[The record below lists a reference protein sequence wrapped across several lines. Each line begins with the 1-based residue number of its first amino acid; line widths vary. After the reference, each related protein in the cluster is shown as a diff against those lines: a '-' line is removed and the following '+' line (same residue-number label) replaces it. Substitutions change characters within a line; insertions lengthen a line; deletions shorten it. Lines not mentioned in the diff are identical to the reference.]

1 MEEFIKSAADGLKTK
16 VMNEFKD
23 VKKEREKHAETIVR
37 NHVLFSMGAGA
48 IPVPVADVLAVSA
61 SQLDMIRQL
70 CKVYDMDF
78 HETQGKAIVS
88 SLTTSTLARIGAG
101 SLAKM
106 IPIVGSIV
114 GSVANAIM
122 AGASTYALGQVFKT
136 HFDTGGTIL
145 DFDAARLKK
154 LYKEQFEKGK
164 RVAEELRKQQDAK
177 QKAEAADT
185 AGAKTATPSEAEF
198 VPDSAAPSADTT
210 ESSADATVLTRLK
223 ELGELKAGGIITE
236 AEFEKMKKRILK

>member
-1 MEEFIKSAADGLKTK
+1 MEEFIKSAAEGLKTK
-16 VMNEFKD
+16 VMNDFKD

-70 CKVYDMDF
+70 CKVYDIDF
-78 HETQGKAIVS
+78 SETQGKAIVS
-88 SLTTSTLARIGAG
+88 SLTTSTLARMGAR
-101 SLAKM
+101 SLLKFV
-106 IPIVGSIV
+106 PVV
-114 GSVANAIM
+114 GSVVGGVINAVM

-136 HFDTGGTIL
+136 HFNTGGTIL

-164 RVAEELRKQQDAK
+164 KVADELRKQQDAK
-177 QKAEAADT
+177 KKAEET
-185 AGAKTATPSEAEF
+185 TATNVDVLADADL
-198 VPDSAAPSADTT
+198 VPDMAQRMQPLRSRLRRPT
-210 ESSADATVLTRLK
+210 SSPA
-223 ELGELKAGGIITE
+223 
-236 AEFEKMKKRILK
+236 

>member
-1 MEEFIKSAADGLKTK
+1 MEDFIKSAAEGLKSK
-16 VMNEFKD
+16 VMNDFKD
-23 VKKEREKHAETIVR
+23 IKKEREKHAETIVR

-78 HETQGKAIVS
+78 HESQGKAIVS
-88 SLTTSTLARIGAG
+88 ALTASTLARIGAG
-101 SLAKM
+101 SLAKF
-106 IPIVGSIV
+106 IPVV
-114 GSVANAIM
+114 GSVVAGVTNALM

-145 DFDAARLKK
+145 DFDPGRLKK

-164 RVAEELRKQQDAK
+164 KVAEELAKQKEAK
-177 QKAEAADT
+177 QKAEEAAAAAEAPAAADLVPDT
-185 AGAKTATPSEAEF
+185 PPVAATPKSSNSEAD
-198 VPDSAAPSADTT
+198 VI
-210 ESSADATVLTRLK
+210 TRLK

-236 AEFEKMKKRILK
+236 EEFEKMKKRILK

>member
-1 MEEFIKSAADGLKTK
+1 MEDFIKSAAEGLKTK
-16 VMNEFKD
+16 VMNDFKD

-78 HETQGKAIVS
+78 NETQGKAIVS
-88 SLTTSTLARIGAG
+88 SLTASTLARIGAG

-106 IPIVGSIV
+106 IPVVGSVV

-145 DFDAARLKK
+145 DFDADRLKK

-164 RVAEELRKQQDAK
+164 KVAEELRKQREAK
-177 QKAEAADT
+177 QKAEET
-185 AGAKTATPSEAEF
+185 VATSEAPAESEF
-198 VPDSAAPSADTT
+198 VPDSMTTTAAKPVSDADII
-210 ESSADATVLTRLK
+210 TRLK

-236 AEFEKMKKRILK
+236 EEFEKMKKRILE

>member
-1 MEEFIKSAADGLKTK
+1 MEDLIKSAAEGLKSK
-16 VMNEFKD
+16 VMNDFKD

-78 HETQGKAIVS
+78 SETQGKAIVS
-88 SLTTSTLARIGAG
+88 SLTASTLGRIGAA
-101 SLAKM
+101 SLAKL
-106 IPIVGSIV
+106 IPVVGTIV

-164 RVAEELRKQQDAK
+164 TVAEELRKQQEAK
-177 QKAEAADT
+177 RKAEAAAAT
-185 AGAKTATPSEAEF
+185 APEPTSDEY
-198 VPDSAAPSADTT
+198 VPDPAAQK
-210 ESSADATVLTRLK
+210 SSADADVITRLK

-236 AEFEKMKKRILK
+236 EEFDKMKKRIME

>member
-1 MEEFIKSAADGLKTK
+1 MEDIIKSAAEGLKNK
-16 VMNEFKD
+16 VMNDFKD

-70 CKVYDMDF
+70 CKVYDVDF
-78 HETQGKAIVS
+78 SETQGKAIVS
-88 SLTTSTLARIGAG
+88 ALTASTLGRIGAA

-106 IPIVGSIV
+106 IPVVGSII
-114 GSVANAIM
+114 GSVANAVM

-136 HFDTGGTIL
+136 HFNTGGTIL
-145 DFDAARLKK
+145 DFDPARLKK

-164 RVAEELRKQQDAK
+164 NVAEELRKQHEAK
-177 QKAEAADT
+177 QRAEADNADT
-185 AGAKTATPSEAEF
+185 PADSDL
-198 VPDSAAPSADTT
+198 VPDQPNVASKASTDTDIIT
-210 ESSADATVLTRLK
+210 KLK
-223 ELGELKAGGIITE
+223 ELGELKSAGIITE
-236 AEFEKMKKRILK
+236 EEFEKMKKRILK